1 MDIISQHFSQ
11 EELKPYVQRSDLLA
25 WWMIL
30 LNWVMIAGAFALV
43 AWQAN
48 LITIAVALVVLGN
61 RQLGCGVIMHECG
74 HGSLFSS
81 RKLNRFV
88 GEWLG
93 AAPTVY
99 RLDDYMQKHL
109 KHHRETGTLDDP
121 DLHRYRNYPTD
132 KASFRRRLIRDVTGQ
147 TSWKNLKATLRVNDV
162 LTTDNK
168 GRNHYHVSKLFSN
181 LYAPLI
187 TNGLLL
193 LVLSLAG
200 YPALYLLWVAAY
212 FSTYT
217 VFSRI
222 RNLAEHAAVPD
233 LTDTNPLKNTRT
245 TIARWWER
253 FTYAPNSVNYH
264 LEHHLMP
271 SIPQYRLASFHRA
284 LAAKGILGEAE
295 VCRGYGE
302 VIRKFVTAPA
312 V

>member
-1 MDIISQHFSQ
+1 MDIISQHFDQ
-11 EELKPYVQRSDLLA
+11 EELQPHVQRSDLLA
-25 WWMIL
+25 WWMIIM
-30 LNWVMIAGAFALV
+30 NWAMIAGAFALV

-48 LITIAVALVVLGN
+48 PITILLALIILGN

-99 RLDDYMQKHL
+99 RLDDYMRKHL
-109 KHHRETGTLDDP
+109 VHHRETGTLDDP

-132 KASFRRRLIRDVTGQ
+132 KASFRRRLLRDITGQ
-147 TSWKNLKATLRVNDV
+147 TSWKNVKATLRANDV
-162 LTTDNK
+162 LLTNGK
-168 GRNHYHVSKLFSN
+168 GETRFQPGKLFSR
-181 LYAPLI
+181 LYAPIL

-193 LVLSLAG
+193 LILTLAG
-200 YPALYLLWVAAY
+200 NPALYLLWVAAY

-233 LTDTNPLKNTRT
+233 LTDTDPLKNTRT

-253 FTYAPNSVNYH
+253 FTYAPNSVNFH

-271 SIPQYRLASFHRA
+271 SIPQYRLAGFHRA
-284 LAAKGILGEAE
+284 LAAKGLLEEAE
-295 VCRGYGE
+295 VCQGYGE
-302 VIRKFVTAPA
+302 VIRKFIAAPA
-312 V
+312 T